1 MILKSLPK
9 RILNGNEVT
18 LTIQPLSKKTLV
30 VVGGPTASGKTALAI
45 SIARKLN
52 AEIVSADSRQF
63 FKELTIGTAKPH
75 KNELSMVKHHF
86 IDSHSVSEDF
96 NAADY
101 GIAATET
108 INKLFEKSNHVVM
121 VGGSGLFIDA
131 VIKGFD
137 ELPSSDEQ
145 VRAELQDRL
154 SNEGVE
160 ALQELLKQLD
170 PASYD
175 KIDIKNPRRL
185 LRALEVTMV
194 SGQPYSTL
202 IGRGRNS
209 QNRWNNVMVGIE
221 HIREELYRRIDER
234 TAIMIESGLKEEA
247 ISVIAYRSKN
257 ALRTVGYTEMFEH
270 LDGIRSLEETEKLIA
285 QHTRNYAKRQLT
297 WFNRYDNLNWL
308 KPEPIEQMAHRVIDL
323 L

>member
-9 RILNGNEVT
+9 GILNGNEVT

-63 FKELTIGTAKPH
+63 FKELTIGTAKPDKH
-75 KNELSMVKHHF
+75 ELSLVKHHF
-86 IDSHSVSEDF
+86 IDSHSVSEEF

-108 INKLFEKSNHVVM
+108 INKLFETSNHVVM
-121 VGGSGLFIDA
+121 VGGSGLFIDS
-131 VIKGFD
+131 VIRGFD
-137 ELPSSDEQ
+137 ELPASDEQ

-154 SNEGVE
+154 SDEGIE

-194 SGQPYSTL
+194 AGQPYSTL
-202 IGRGRNS
+202 IGRGRKPTHE
-209 QNRWNNVMVGIE
+209 WNTIMIGIE
-221 HIREELYRRIDER
+221 HSREDLYQRIDER
-234 TAIMIESGLKEEA
+234 TAIMIASGLKEEA

-270 LDGIRSLEETEKLIA
+270 LDGKIDLEETQKLIA
-285 QHTRNYAKRQLT
+285 QHTRNYAKRQMT
-297 WFNRYDNLNWL
+297 WFNRYDNMNWL
-308 KPEPIEQMAHRVIDL
+308 QPGSVDQMTDRVLDL